1 MNKNFVLYDNYTIT
15 FNDLKQRSIVKQYY
29 LLNEQDQ
36 ILKIICDQTKN
47 ADSDGS
53 PELISELH
61 CLNKKYKSSNNFLTS
76 SRVVNDNAQFK
87 ELLNNKVYFFLDDTI
102 PLNPSKQY
110 TFRVLDANGNTY
122 YCKDGII
129 VTLTFTENE

>member
-15 FNDLKQRSIVKQYY
+15 FNELKERSIVKQYY

-36 ILKIICDQTKN
+36 VLKIICDQSKN

-76 SRVVNDNAQFK
+76 NI
-87 ELLNNKVYFFLDDTI
+87 NKVYFFLDDNI

-122 YCKDGII
+122 YCKDGIV
-129 VTLTFTENE
+129 VTLTFEE

>member
-15 FNDLKQRSIVKQYY
+15 FNDIKERTIVKQYY

-47 ADSDGS
+47 VDSDGS

-76 SRVVNDNAQFK
+76 SRVDNSQFK
-87 ELLNNKVYFFLDDTI
+87 ELLDNKVYFFLDDNI
-102 PLNPSKQY
+102 PLSPSKQY

-122 YCKDGII
+122 YCKDGIV
-129 VTLTFTENE
+129 VTLTIE

>member
-15 FNDLKQRSIVKQYY
+15 FNDLKDRSIIKQYY

-36 ILKIICDQTKN
+36 VLKIICDQTKN

-76 SRVVNDNAQFK
+76 SRVVNDNGQFK
-87 ELLNNKVYFFLDDTI
+87 ELLNKVYFFLDDNI
-102 PLNPSKQY
+102 PLTPSKQY
-110 TFRVLDANGNTY
+110 TFRVLDANNNTY
-122 YCKDGII
+122 YCKDGIV

>member
-1 MNKNFVLYDNYTIT
+1 MNKNFVLYDNYTINFT
-15 FNDLKQRSIVKQYY
+15 ELKERSIVKQYY

-47 ADSDGS
+47 ADIDGS

-76 SRVVNDNAQFK
+76 NRVVNDNSQSK
-87 ELLNNKVYFFLDDTI
+87 GLLNNKVYFYLDDNI
-102 PLNPSKQY
+102 PLNASKQY
-110 TFRVLDANGNTY
+110 TFRVLDNEGNTY
-122 YCKDGII
+122 YCKDGIV
-129 VTLTFTENE
+129 VTLSFAE

>member
-15 FNDLKQRSIVKQYY
+15 FNDIKERTIIKQYY

-47 ADSDGS
+47 GNIDGS

-76 SRVVNDNAQFK
+76 NF
-87 ELLNNKVYFFLDDTI
+87 NKVYFFLDDVI
-102 PLNPSKQY
+102 PLTPSKQY
-110 TFRVLDANGNTY
+110 TFRLLDANGNTY
-122 YCKDGII
+122 YCKEGIV
-129 VTLTFTENE
+129 VTLTFTE

>member
-1 MNKNFVLYDNYTIT
+1 MNKNFVLYDNYTVS
-15 FNDLKQRSIVKQYY
+15 FNELKERSIVKQYY
-29 LLNEQDQ
+29 LLKEQDQ

-47 ADSDGS
+47 SGSDGS

-76 SRVVNDNAQFK
+76 SRN
-87 ELLNNKVYFFLDDTI
+87 NNKVYFFLDDNI

-122 YCKDGII
+122 YCKDGIV
-129 VTLTFTENE
+129 VTLTFTEE

>member
-15 FNDLKQRSIVKQYY
+15 FNELKKRSIVKQYY

-47 ADSDGS
+47 ADFDGS
-53 PELISELH
+53 PELITELH

-76 SRVVNDNAQFK
+76 SRN
-87 ELLNNKVYFFLDDTI
+87 NNKVYFFLDDII
-102 PLNPSKQY
+102 PLSHSKEY

-122 YCKDGII
+122 YCKDGIV
-129 VTLTFTENE
+129 VTLTFTE

>member
-15 FNDLKQRSIVKQYY
+15 FNNIKERNIVKQYY

-36 ILKIICDQTKN
+36 ILKIICDQCKN
-47 ADSDGS
+47 ADVDGS

-76 SRVVNDNAQFK
+76 SKN
-87 ELLNNKVYFFLDDTI
+87 NNKVYFFLDDII
-102 PLNPSKQY
+102 PLNPAKQY

-122 YCKDGII
+122 YCKDGIV
-129 VTLTFTENE
+129 VTLTFTEN

>member
-15 FNDLKQRSIVKQYY
+15 FNDLKERSIVKQYY

-47 ADSDGS
+47 ADVDGN

-76 SRVVNDNAQFK
+76 SRVK
-87 ELLNNKVYFFLDDTI
+87 EELLDNKVYFFLDDII
-102 PLNPSKQY
+102 PLTPSKQY

-122 YCKDGII
+122 YCKDGIV
-129 VTLTFTENE
+129 VTLTFEE

>member
-15 FNDLKQRSIVKQYY
+15 FNELKERSIVKQYY
-29 LLNEQDQ
+29 LLNEQEQ
-36 ILKIICDQTKN
+36 ILKIISDQTKN
-47 ADSDGS
+47 VDSDGN

-76 SRVVNDNAQFK
+76 SRVDNLQFK
-87 ELLNNKVYFFLDDTI
+87 ELLNNKVYFFLDDKI
-102 PLNPSKQY
+102 PLTPSKQY

-122 YCKDGII
+122 YCKDGIV
-129 VTLTFTENE
+129 VTLTIE

>member
-15 FNDLKQRSIVKQYY
+15 FNDLKERSIVKQYY

-47 ADSDGS
+47 VDTDGS

-76 SRVVNDNAQFK
+76 SKN
-87 ELLNNKVYFFLDDTI
+87 NNKVYFFLDDII
-102 PLNPSKQY
+102 PLTPSKQY
-110 TFRVLDANGNTY
+110 TFRVLDNEGNSY

-129 VTLTFTENE
+129 ASLTFTEE

>member
-15 FNDLKQRSIVKQYY
+15 FNELKERSIVKQYY
-29 LLNEQDQ
+29 LLNEQEQ
-36 ILKIICDQTKN
+36 ILKIISDQTKN
-47 ADSDGS
+47 VDSDGN

-76 SRVVNDNAQFK
+76 SRN
-87 ELLNNKVYFFLDDTI
+87 NNKVYFFLDDKI
-102 PLNPSKQY
+102 PLTPSKQY

-122 YCKDGII
+122 YCKDGIV

>member
-1 MNKNFVLYDNYTIT
+1 MNKNFVLYDNYTINFT
-15 FNDLKQRSIVKQYY
+15 ELKDRSIIKQYY

-36 ILKIICDQTKN
+36 ILKIICDQCKN
-47 ADSDGS
+47 ADVDGS

-76 SRVVNDNAQFK
+76 SKN
-87 ELLNNKVYFFLDDTI
+87 NNKVYFYLDDMI
-102 PLNPSKQY
+102 PLTPSKQY

-122 YCKDGII
+122 YCKDGIV
-129 VTLTFTENE
+129 VTLTFAE

>member
-15 FNDLKQRSIVKQYY
+15 FNDLKERSIIKQYY

-36 ILKIICDQTKN
+36 ALKIICDQTKN
-47 ADSDGS
+47 ANVDGS

-76 SRVVNDNAQFK
+76 SRN
-87 ELLNNKVYFFLDDTI
+87 NNKVYFFLDDNI
-102 PLNPSKQY
+102 PLTPSKQY
-110 TFRVLDANGNTY
+110 TFRVVDANGNTY

>member
-15 FNDLKQRSIVKQYY
+15 FNDIKERTIVKQYY

-76 SRVVNDNAQFK
+76 SRVDNSQFK
-87 ELLNNKVYFFLDDTI
+87 ELIKNKVYFFLDDNI
-102 PLNPSKQY
+102 PLTPSKQY
-110 TFRVLDANGNTY
+110 TFRVIDANGNTY
-122 YCKDGII
+122 YCKDGIV
-129 VTLTFTENE
+129 VTLTFEE

>member
-1 MNKNFVLYDNYTIT
+1 MNKNFILYDNYTIT
-15 FNDLKQRSIVKQYY
+15 FNELKERSIVKQYY

-47 ADSDGS
+47 ADVDGS

-76 SRVVNDNAQFK
+76 SRN
-87 ELLNNKVYFFLDDTI
+87 NNKVYFFLDDKN
-102 PLNPSKQY
+102 LY
-110 TFRVLDANGNTY
+110 TFRLLDANGNTY
-122 YCKDGII
+122 YSKDGIV
-129 VTLTFTENE
+129 VTLTFTEN

>member
-1 MNKNFVLYDNYTIT
+1 MNKNFVLFDNYTIT
-15 FNDLKQRSIVKQYY
+15 FNDIKERFIVKQYY

-47 ADSDGS
+47 VDVDGS

-76 SRVVNDNAQFK
+76 SRN
-87 ELLNNKVYFFLDDTI
+87 NNKVYFFLDDNI
-102 PLNPSKQY
+102 PLTPSKQY
-110 TFRVLDANGNTY
+110 TFRVLDDNGNTC

-129 VTLTFTENE
+129 VTLTFEE

>member
-15 FNDLKQRSIVKQYY
+15 FNDIKERSIVKQYY
-29 LLNEQDQ
+29 LLNEQNQ

-47 ADSDGS
+47 ADVDGS

-76 SRVVNDNAQFK
+76 NR
-87 ELLNNKVYFFLDDTI
+87 NKVYFFLDDNI
-102 PLNPSKQY
+102 PLTSSNQY
-110 TFRVLDANGNTY
+110 IFRVLDANGNSY
-122 YCKDGII
+122 YCKDGIV
-129 VTLTFTENE
+129 VTLTIE

>member
-15 FNDLKQRSIVKQYY
+15 FNELKERYIVKQYY
-29 LLNEQDQ
+29 LLNEQNQ

-76 SRVVNDNAQFK
+76 SRN
-87 ELLNNKVYFFLDDTI
+87 NNKVYFFLDDII
-102 PLNPSKQY
+102 PLTPSKQY
-110 TFRVLDANGNTY
+110 TFRLLDANGNTY
-122 YCKDGII
+122 YCKDGIV
-129 VTLTFTENE
+129 VTLTFTED

>member
-15 FNDLKQRSIVKQYY
+15 FNELKERFIIKQYY

-36 ILKIICDQTKN
+36 ILKIICDQSKN
-47 ADSDGS
+47 ADVDGS
-53 PELISELH
+53 PELISQLH

-76 SRVVNDNAQFK
+76 SRN
-87 ELLNNKVYFFLDDTI
+87 NNKVYFYLDDII
-102 PLNPSKQY
+102 PLTPSKQY

-122 YCKDGII
+122 FCKDGIV
-129 VTLTFTENE
+129 VTLTFEELS

>member
-15 FNDLKQRSIVKQYY
+15 FNDLKERSIIKQYY

-47 ADSDGS
+47 ADVNGS

-76 SRVVNDNAQFK
+76 SKN
-87 ELLNNKVYFFLDDTI
+87 NNKVYFFLNDII
-102 PLNPSKQY
+102 PLTPSKQY
-110 TFRVLDANGNTY
+110 TFRVLDNEGNSY
-122 YCKDGII
+122 YCKDGIV
-129 VTLTFTENE
+129 VTLTFTED

>member
-15 FNDLKQRSIVKQYY
+15 FNDIKERFIVKQYY

-47 ADSDGS
+47 ADVDGS

-76 SRVVNDNAQFK
+76 SKN
-87 ELLNNKVYFFLDDTI
+87 NNKVYFFLNDII
-102 PLNPSKQY
+102 PLSPSKQY
-110 TFRVLDANGNTY
+110 TFRVLDNEGNSY
-122 YCKDGII
+122 YCKNGII
-129 VTLTFTENE
+129 VTLTFEE

>member
-1 MNKNFVLYDNYTIT
+1 MNKNFVLYDNYTINFT
-15 FNDLKQRSIVKQYY
+15 DLKERSIVKQYY

-36 ILKIICDQTKN
+36 ALKIICDRTKN
-47 ADSDGS
+47 ADFDGS

-76 SRVVNDNAQFK
+76 SRVVNDNSQFK
-87 ELLNNKVYFFLDDTI
+87 ELLNNKVYFFLDDNI
-102 PLNPSKQY
+102 PLNNSKQY

-122 YCKDGII
+122 YCKDGIV
-129 VTLTFTENE
+129 VTLTFTEN

>member
-1 MNKNFVLYDNYTIT
+1 MNKNFVLYDNYTINFT
-15 FNDLKQRSIVKQYY
+15 ELKERSIVKQYY

-36 ILKIICDQTKN
+36 ILKIICDQCKN
-47 ADSDGS
+47 VDVDGS

-76 SRVVNDNAQFK
+76 NRN
-87 ELLNNKVYFFLDDTI
+87 NNKVYFYLDDKI
-102 PLNPSKQY
+102 PLTPSKQY

-122 YCKDGII
+122 YCKDGLV
-129 VTLTFTENE
+129 VTLTFTEN

>member
-15 FNDLKQRSIVKQYY
+15 FNDIKDRSIIKQYY

-47 ADSDGS
+47 VDIDGS

-76 SRVVNDNAQFK
+76 NKN
-87 ELLNNKVYFFLDDTI
+87 NNKVYFFLNDTI
-102 PLNPSKQY
+102 PLIPSKEY
-110 TFRVLDANGNTY
+110 TFRVLDTNGNTY
-122 YCKDGII
+122 YCKDGIV
-129 VTLTFTENE
+129 VTLTFTE

>member
-1 MNKNFVLYDNYTIT
+1 MNKNFVLYDNYTINFT
-15 FNDLKQRSIVKQYY
+15 DLKERSIVKQYY

-47 ADSDGS
+47 VDIDGS

-76 SRVVNDNAQFK
+76 NRN
-87 ELLNNKVYFFLDDTI
+87 NNKVYFYLDDVI
-102 PLNPSKQY
+102 PLNASKQY
-110 TFRVLDANGNTY
+110 TFRVLDADNNTY
-122 YCKDGII
+122 YCKDGIT
-129 VTLTFTENE
+129 VTLTFEG

>member
-15 FNDLKQRSIVKQYY
+15 FNDIKERSIIKQYY

-47 ADSDGS
+47 VDIDGS

-76 SRVVNDNAQFK
+76 SRVDTQFK
-87 ELLNNKVYFFLDDTI
+87 ELLDNKVYFFLDDII
-102 PLNPSKQY
+102 PLSPSKQY
-110 TFRVLDANGNTY
+110 TFRLLDNKGNSY

-129 VTLTFTENE
+129 VTLTFEE

>member
-1 MNKNFVLYDNYTIT
+1 MNKNFVLYDNYTIS
-15 FNDLKQRSIVKQYY
+15 FNELKERSIIKQYY

-47 ADSDGS
+47 VVSDDGS

-76 SRVVNDNAQFK
+76 SRN
-87 ELLNNKVYFFLDDTI
+87 NNKVYFFLDDII
-102 PLNPSKQY
+102 PLTPSKQY

-122 YCKDGII
+122 YCKDGIV
-129 VTLTFTENE
+129 VTLTFTEN

>member
-15 FNDLKQRSIVKQYY
+15 FNELKERSIVKQYY
-29 LLNEQDQ
+29 LLNEQEQ
-36 ILKIICDQTKN
+36 ILKIICNQTKN
-47 ADSDGS
+47 VDCDGS

-76 SRVVNDNAQFK
+76 SRN
-87 ELLNNKVYFFLDDTI
+87 NNKVYFFLDDKI
-102 PLNPSKQY
+102 PLTPSKQY

-122 YCKDGII
+122 YCKDGIV

>member
-15 FNDLKQRSIVKQYY
+15 FNELKDRSIVKQYY

-36 ILKIICDQTKN
+36 ILKIICDQSKN
-47 ADSDGS
+47 ADVDGS
-53 PELISELH
+53 PEQISELH

-76 SRVVNDNAQFK
+76 SRN
-87 ELLNNKVYFFLDDTI
+87 NNKVYFYLDDVI
-102 PLNPSKQY
+102 PLNASKQY

-122 YCKDGII
+122 YCKDSIV
-129 VTLTFTENE
+129 VTLTFTEN